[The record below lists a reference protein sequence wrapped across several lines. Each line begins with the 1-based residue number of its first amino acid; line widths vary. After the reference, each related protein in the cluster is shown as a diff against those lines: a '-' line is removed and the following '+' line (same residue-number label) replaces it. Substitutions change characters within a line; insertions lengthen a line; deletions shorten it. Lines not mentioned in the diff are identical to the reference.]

1 MIDAP
6 PKLGHGF
13 GMLKIQDITYAID
26 GRRLFENASAT
37 IPTGHKVGFVGP
49 NGTGKTTL
57 FRIIRGELALEGGEI
72 ELPRRA
78 KIGGVAQEAPATDQ
92 SLIDTVLAAD
102 LERASLLADTSQDPS
117 RIAEVQTR
125 LADIDA
131 WSAEGRASSILKG
144 LGFDEIAQKKPCA
157 DFSGGWRMR
166 VALAAVLFSAPDVL
180 LLDEPTNYLDLEGT
194 IWLESFLARYPHT
207 VVVISHD
214 RDLLNRAVGAILH
227 LEDKQLTFYQ
237 GNYDNFAKTRAAK
250 RAVQA
255 AAAKKQTAQREHLQK
270 FVDRFKAKASKAK
283 QAQSRVK
290 ALERME
296 LITPPEEVAKRVFS
310 FPQPEELSPPIVAIE
325 DAAVGYGGPD
335 ILSQLEL
342 RIDQDDRIALLGKNG
357 EGKSTLTKLISDR
370 LKTSAGRLT
379 THNKLRIGYFAQH
392 QVDELNLD
400 ETPLQHLQAERPDH
414 SPARL
419 RALMAGFGLGPDQA
433 DTVVQKLSG
442 GQKARLSL
450 LLATLDA
457 PHLLILDEPTNHL
470 DIESREALVRALTTY
485 SGAVVLVS
493 HDMHLLSL
501 VADRLW
507 LVSDGRVVPFEQD
520 LLAYR
525 SFLLGTPTA
534 KKKSEKSKPKKSNRE
549 HLIAARAEVSRN
561 EERLDKL
568 NLMNTKLQDKLAD
581 PKLYEDHNAA
591 DLTVWQKK
599 FHEVETAL
607 VRAEKLWLS
616 AIETVEKLENRA

>member
-1 MIDAP
+1 
-6 PKLGHGF
+6 
-13 GMLKIQDITYAID
+13 MLKIQDITYAID

-72 ELPRRA
+72 ELPKRA
-78 KIGGVAQEAPATDQ
+78 KIGGVAQEAPATGL
-92 SLIDTVLAAD
+92 SLIETVLAAD
-102 LERASLLADTSQDPS
+102 TERASLLADTSEDPN

-144 LGFDEIAQKKPCA
+144 LGFDDAAQRRPCA

-166 VALAAVLFSAPDVL
+166 VALAAVLFSAPDIL

-214 RDLLNRAVGAILH
+214 RDLLNRAVGGILH

-237 GNYDNFAKTRAAK
+237 GNYDTFAKTRAAK
-250 RAVQA
+250 RAVQS
-255 AAAKKQTAQREHLQK
+255 AAAKKQAAQREHLQS
-270 FVDRFKAKASKAK
+270 FVNRFKAKASKAK

-296 LITPPEEVAKRVFS
+296 LITPPEEAAKRVFS

-325 DAAVGYGGPD
+325 NGAVGYDGPD
-335 ILSQLEL
+335 ILAELEL

-357 EGKSTLTKLISDR
+357 EGKSTLSKLIS
-370 LKTSAGRLT
+370 GRLHSSSGRT
-379 THNKLRIGYFAQH
+379 IKHNKLRIGYFAQH
-392 QVDELNLD
+392 QVDELNID
-400 ETPLQHLQAERPDH
+400 ETPLQHLQSERPDH

-419 RALMAGFGLGPDQA
+419 RAMLAGFGLGPNQV
-433 DTVVQKLSG
+433 DTLVARLSG

-470 DIESREALVRALTTY
+470 DIESREALVQALTTY
-485 SGAVVLVS
+485 SGAVILVS

-507 LVSDGRVVPFEQD
+507 LVSEGRVIPFDHD
-520 LLAYR
+520 LAEYR
-525 SFLLGTPTA
+525 RFLLGTPA
-534 KKKSEKSKPKKSNRE
+534 PKKVTEKQKPNKSKRE
-549 HLIAARAEVSRN
+549 QLILARTEVHKN
-561 EERLDKL
+561 EERLEKL
-568 NLMNTKLQDKLAD
+568 NMMYEKLQEKLAE
-581 PKLYEDHNAA
+581 PKLYEDHNAG
-591 DLTVWQKK
+591 DLAVWQKK
-599 FHEVETAL
+599 FSEVEKAL
-607 VRAEKLWLS
+607 ERAEGLWLAAS
-616 AIETVEKLENRA
+616 SKVEKLENG